1 MTVIFFSFQYI
12 DADGLIYWHM
22 AQDLSEFTLHEPFFY
37 GQAYNFP
44 LEAYFAVP
52 LLWLGISVQYALPI
66 ASAFISIFPFI
77 LFSIVLY
84 RKERTLAS
92 FWILTFAIGMTI
104 EYDIITSLSRGF
116 TNGIFF
122 CSFLIYPILAPA
134 RIRSYLIL
142 GLVISIGFVT
152 NPNILVI
159 ALPVSFYLFLENF
172 SNPKFYLYSI
182 LGILPALTFYY
193 FAQQFYIINPD
204 YVSHKMWIIK
214 FSWEDL
220 VTSFS
225 NLDGLFKYLTPFY
238 WKGHWLIL
246 LFPLITGFYL
256 LKKDWKK
263 GITLLFSVIFIIFTL
278 GINKIH
284 DDVGTIFFSSSR
296 MFLAVPLLAS
306 LCFIWLF
313 EYNRFSSK
321 YSFMLLFG
329 SIIIIGFKGANIKE
343 TVQFHVKKGYF
354 GPITIIKVA
363 DLKSQVE
370 SIYSSIKGKQVN
382 LFVCIPSDNFAQ
394 SEIALVA
401 YGARFMVSDFPE
413 TNFMNYERR
422 SWNFIENKTIAKKN
436 IILYNCLLGEK
447 PNISEM
453 ETEVIQL
460 TPDMLLIKNNDKT
473 VLELAEI
480 FKFPYLRD

>member
-193 FAQQFYIINPD
+193 FAQQFYFANPD

-436 IILYNCLLGEK
+436 IILYNCLLG
-447 PNISEM
+447 
-453 ETEVIQL
+453 
-460 TPDMLLIKNNDKT
+460 
-473 VLELAEI
+473 
-480 FKFPYLRD
+480 